1 MEEEKK
7 QEPKIFIIN
16 PEKGAK
22 LSDINN
28 VELLNEKWNQG
39 IIKIRQLNEWKEFNI
54 SYFENNDLF
63 IKPVTFYNS
72 SLFNELFGFKE
83 GESEFNENKIIKL
96 FLE

>member
-7 QEPKIFIIN
+7 LEPKTFIIN

-28 VELLNEKWNQG
+28 VDLLKEKWDQG
-39 IIKIRQLNEWKEFNI
+39 IIKIRQLNEWTEFNI
-54 SYFENNDLF
+54 NYFEKDELF
-63 IKPVTFYNS
+63 IRPFTNYNT